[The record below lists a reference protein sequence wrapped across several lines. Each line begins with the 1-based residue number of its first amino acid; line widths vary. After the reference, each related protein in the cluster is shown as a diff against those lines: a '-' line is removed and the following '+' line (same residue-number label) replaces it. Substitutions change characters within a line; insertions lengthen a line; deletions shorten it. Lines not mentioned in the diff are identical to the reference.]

1 VNATEWLVG
10 PCTRLYC
17 DATHQA
23 LEGVTVEDTVNVSAR
38 HGEVLVSFSMNQ
50 FQAPNETT
58 LLIGCE
64 RGSIK
69 IELHE
74 RRWGFLRHGDSTW
87 TWNVTPPLERDDLFI
102 AQAHAFLD
110 GMEGRPTP
118 LATFEEAVQTLKFN
132 QAALRSAAS
141 GAAIVIQ

>member
-1 VNATEWLVG
+1 M
-10 PCTRLYC
+10 
-17 DATHQA
+17 
-23 LEGVTVEDTVNVSAR
+23 NVSAR
-38 HGEVLVSFSMNQ
+38 HSDVLVSFSMNQ

-102 AQAHAFLD
+102 AQAEAYLD
-110 GMEGRPTP
+110 GMEGQPTP

-141 GAAIVIQ
+141 GAAIVIE